1 MELWAGSGTHFVL
14 TQITLQE
21 CTHTRFAGLP
31 LCSQYHSVARMT
43 SPSLGAR
50 QGTGT
55 GTWAP
60 NPVVLSGEEVGIRRR
75 PRGPLPPSP
84 HILCFPPAAAQE
96 ALSASHREG
105 AAREPGEAISVQSG
119 QAAGAGGAWRW
130 RQRRRPSVCFY
141 FIQQKVLFVEANRRW
156 GLELGGVRKRKKKPH
171 PPPRTGLPRNC
182 RVGVNDWF
190 WNSSPFLSSLPL
202 AVPGP
207 RRRPRFQPLVLGSG
221 RWWGSP
227 GRKT

>member
-43 SPSLGAR
+43 SPSLGAL

-60 NPVVLSGEEVGIRRR
+60 NPVVLAGEEVGIRRR

-84 HILCFPPAAAQE
+84 HILCFPPAAKGRPGSLEKLFPCNPGRRQA
-96 ALSASHREG
+96 REG
-105 AAREPGEAISVQSG
+105 RGGGGSAEGPVFAFISS
-119 QAAGAGGAWRW
+119 
-130 RQRRRPSVCFY
+130 
-141 FIQQKVLFVEANRRW
+141 NRRFYLW
-156 GLELGGVRKRKKKPH
+156 KR
-171 PPPRTGLPRNC
+171 TDAG
-182 RVGVNDWF
+182 D
-190 WNSSPFLSSLPL
+190 
-202 AVPGP
+202 
-207 RRRPRFQPLVLGSG
+207 
-221 RWWGSP
+221 
-227 GRKT
+227 